1 MIAALEKAG
10 RKPEELFL
18 ASEGHGIFAN
28 EKARNQ
34 IFKRVE
40 EFLAAHLTAPE
51 PPVNAA
57 KPP

>member
-1 MIAALEKAG
+1 M
-10 RKPEELFL
+10 FL
-18 ASEGHGIFAN
+18 AGEGHHLFAN